1 METNVLWVIIAGGM
15 LVTYATRLSFIALV
29 PYERMPEFFRR
40 CLRYVPPSVLAALIL
55 PELLRTTGQFDLS
68 LGNHRLW
75 AGALAALV
83 AWRTRN
89 SWLTIA
95 IGMITLWLLSS
106 A

>member
-1 METNVLWVIIAGGM
+1 METDVLWGIIVGGM

-29 PYERMPEFFRR
+29 PYERMPEFFRS
-40 CLRYVPPSVLAALIL
+40 CLRYVPPSILAAFIL
-55 PELLRTTGQFDLS
+55 PELLCTTGQLDLS
-68 LGNHRLW
+68 LGNHRLL
-75 AGALAALV
+75 AGALAALI
-83 AWRTRN
+83 AWRTGN